1 MVSWEL
7 WERRRKYFVEVNFD
21 PFDPASNVTRYIERR
36 SQSEVMHEVYMYS
49 NNSILHKQHRLE
61 NVF

>member
-1 MVSWEL
+1 MEGFMVSWEL

-36 SQSEVMHEVYMYS
+36 SQSEVMYECLYV
-49 NNSILHKQHRLE
+49 LKQ
-61 NVF
+61 

>member
-1 MVSWEL
+1 MFSWEL

-36 SQSEVMHEVYMYS
+36 SQSEVMYECLYV
-49 NNSILHKQHRLE
+49 LKQ
-61 NVF
+61 